1 MLSHAFFQKTEVK
14 KPRPFRLKPLV
25 PEPLEWRLIEQIDFS
40 RSTVVEV
47 GCGRGDWIIGEA
59 KAHPEKNYIGI
70 ERTHNKSQ
78 AFKELTTMADL
89 GNLFALQADAIL
101 LMAQKFHK
109 ECVDEFYFFYP
120 NPTPKQSQANK
131 RFFASSLFEVIHT
144 RLKDGG
150 QITLTSNIKA
160 YMQEA
165 VSFLTHIWNYQEQS
179 YEITDKLVTGRTNF
193 EIKYLAQ
200 GEKLFEA
207 IFKK

>member
-1 MLSHAFFQKTEVK
+1 MLSHAYFQKTEVK

-25 PEPLEWRLIEQIDFS
+25 PEPLEWRLIDQIDFS
-40 RSTVVEV
+40 RPTVVEV
-47 GCGRGDWIIGEA
+47 GCGRGDWIVAEA
-59 KAHPEKNYIGI
+59 QKNPDKNFIGI

-78 AFKELTTMADL
+78 GFKEIVAAANLD
-89 GNLFALQADAIL
+89 NLFALQADAIL
-101 LMAQKFHK
+101 LMAQKFPS

-120 NPTPKQSQANK
+120 NPTPKKSQANQ

-144 RLKDGG
+144 RLKTGG

-160 YMQEA
+160 YVEEA
-165 VSFLTHIWNYQEQS
+165 SNFLTQIWSCQAHS

-193 EIKYLAQ
+193 EKKYLAQ